1 MKVKPS
7 PLELVDFF
15 VVNYQFEFVHP
26 KEDVEIRTVFD
37 AYPVEIDFGMRLLE
51 DGLHQVAMKTVINR
65 NEEQMA
71 GYAISCE
78 AVGIFKIQNVES
90 EEEKQNLL
98 VRSAL
103 AMLLNFVRTYI
114 STVTSHYPMGKYWLP
129 SIDVVDL
136 IKQRNE
142 QAKK

>member
-1 MKVKPS
+1 MRVKPS

-15 VVNYQFEFVHP
+15 VVNYHFEFIHP

-37 AYPVEIDFGMRLLE
+37 AYPVEIDFGMRTLE
-51 DGLHQVAMKTVINR
+51 DGLHQVVMKTVINR
-65 NEEQMA
+65 GEEEMP
-71 GYAISCE
+71 GYSITCE
-78 AVGIFKIQNVES
+78 AVGVFKIQNVES
-90 EEEKQNLL
+90 EDEKQNLL

-103 AMLLNFVRTYI
+103 AMLLNFVRTYL
-114 STVTSHYPMGKYWLP
+114 STVTAHYPMGKYWLP

-142 QAKK
+142 QVEN